1 MAGNVIEN
9 TQLEIEGLIE
19 RDELVLPTLP
29 EIALKVRD
37 IAEDENAS
45 IQDLSR
51 VLVKDPAMSA
61 RLLRVVNSPM
71 VRSAVPITDISTAIS
86 RMGID
91 FTTNLVVSIAMEQM
105 FQATNE
111 VIDKRMRACW
121 SHATE
126 IAASAQVLAR
136 HFTSLPPDQALLAGL
151 VHQIGT
157 LPILAYAEQ
166 SGSLLQ
172 DAKTLDHAIR
182 ALHQPLGE
190 KVLSSWDFPDDI
202 INVTR
207 DYLNFDRAPD
217 VADLTD
223 LIQVATLQSHAG
235 TSHPLAEIDTVTV
248 GAFVRLGLAADTETL
263 ELEVIAEEQAE
274 TQAALLPSM

>member
-51 VLVKDPAMSA
+51 VLIKDPAMSA

-207 DYLNFDRAPD
+207 DYLNFDRTPD

-235 TSHPLAEIDTVTV
+235 TSHPLAEIDTATV